1 MSSQREAADNLF
13 IDDQLAEVAFTGPD
27 RRLDDRVT
35 MSIPCTFVL
44 GNGEIVCG
52 QTENLSASGV
62 AIASVA
68 KPAPGGQIHLH
79 FESGGVHPGE
89 ITRLF
94 DGGFAVKLSGS
105 SLEVL
110 ALTQDEI
117 VRSE

>member
-1 MSSQREAADNLF
+1 MASQSETVAHPFVDENLTT
-13 IDDQLAEVAFTGPD
+13 VAFDGPE

-52 QTENLSASGV
+52 QTENISASGI
-62 AIASVA
+62 AISSLS
-68 KPAPGGQIHLH
+68 KPAPGGPIHLH

-89 ITRLF
+89 VTRRF
-94 DGGFAVKLSGS
+94 ASGFAVKLSSS

-110 ALTQDEI
+110 ALTQNEI
-117 VRSE
+117 IEGD